1 METPTYRGY
10 VISYDENN
18 FSFVSEH
25 DKQVYTVSTKEYPS
39 RGNIVLQ
46 REANYPVV
54 IDLHPTKIT
63 GSRLYSACREYLYD
77 LDRKKKA
84 DKKKREKQ
92 KTIPKPEPEY
102 SSDVNIVV

>member
-1 METPTYRGY
+1 MNPPTYRGY
-10 VISYDENN
+10 VIAYDQNN

-25 DKQVYTVSTKEYPS
+25 DKEVHTVSTKEFLS

-46 REANYPVV
+46 REGTEPVV

-63 GSRLYSACREYLYD
+63 DSRLFSACREYLYD

-92 KTIPKPEPEY
+92 KTISKPASEFN
-102 SSDVNIVV
+102 SDVNIVV